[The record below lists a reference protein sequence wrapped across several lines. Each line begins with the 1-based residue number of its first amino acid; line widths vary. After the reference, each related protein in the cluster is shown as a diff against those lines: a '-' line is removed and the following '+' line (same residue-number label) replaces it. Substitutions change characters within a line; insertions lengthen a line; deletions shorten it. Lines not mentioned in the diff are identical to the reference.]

1 MTNNHGVKYF
11 PKLLIKACSFHVLA
25 FCPMLTEVNFILT
38 WLNNL
43 MGQVRDWHQ
52 WQEVSFA
59 LKSSSLDILYYN
71 NVSPAWFKYCGGP
84 FLHSQHRQESKGIA
98 KSMCD
103 ETLNKILH

>member
-52 WQEVSFA
+52 WQEVSF
-59 LKSSSLDILYYN
+59 LKKSSSLDILYYN
-71 NVSPAWFKYCGGP
+71 NVSPAWLKNCGGP
-84 FLHSQHRQESKGIA
+84 SCIRNTGKRA
-98 KSMCD
+98 KALQKVCVMK
-103 ETLNKILH
+103 L